1 MRRRLSIA
9 LALALPLVL
18 TSHAATADEGM
29 WPFNMVPKD
38 RIQKE
43 HAVTLSD
50 TWLDHVR
57 LASVRFNSGGSGSFV
72 SAGGLVL
79 TNHHVASDCIAK
91 LSSAGHDF
99 LHDGFLAGKDGDEAK
114 CPDLELNQLVAIE
127 DVTDKVKAA
136 KKDGM
141 SDAEAN
147 GAVKGTIAQIQKEC
161 SDKTGLRCDVVTL
174 YAGGKYHLYTYKKYT
189 DVRLVFA
196 PEQAIASMGG
206 DVDNFTYPR
215 FDLDMTIVRA
225 YEGGKPASPKD
236 WLKWSVT
243 GPKEGDTVFMSG
255 NPARTNRWS
264 TISQLERYRDLV
276 IPHQLAHW
284 KQQRAALL
292 AFGKTSGEAH
302 RETLKAMHRIENSLK
317 ATIGMHG
324 GLKDATLMKR
334 KAFDESA
341 FRKSIDA
348 DPAAKTAYGSV
359 FDDVAAVQKIYADQ
373 IFTKHAALEAD
384 ANDSQL
390 LRMARDLVRLSVERD
405 VPNDKRLSEY
415 GDAGMESLKL
425 RLFSHAAVYGG
436 VEAAIVRVW
445 LEQLVRDL
453 GEGAPVVK
461 TILAGRSPANAA
473 QAIVAGSRLFDVY
486 ARRALFD
493 GGKAAVDAS
502 SDPAIVV
509 MRALD
514 ADARAIRKRYEDE
527 VEGPMRRH
535 GQRIAEA
542 LFKMK
547 GTSLFP
553 DATFT
558 LRLSIG
564 VEKAVGEGKKQIPWS
579 TDYAGLYAHAT
590 DQAPFK
596 LPQRWV
602 DKKAS
607 VKMDTPFNFVSTNDI
622 IGGNSG
628 SPVIGANGELVG
640 LVFDGNL
647 TSLPNRFVYDETTA
661 RSVSVDSAG
670 MIEALKSVYGAD
682 ALLAEL
688 VK

>member
-1 MRRRLSIA
+1 MRRLPLA
-9 LALALPLVL
+9 FALALPLAFV
-18 TSHAATADEGM
+18 SHSSQADEGM

-43 HAVTLSD
+43 HAVTLTD

-99 LHDGFLAGKDGDEAK
+99 LRDGFLAGKDGDEAK
-114 CPDLELNQLVAIE
+114 CPDLELNQLVSIE

-147 GAVKGTIAQIQKEC
+147 GAAKGTIAQIQKEC
-161 SDKTGLRCDVVTL
+161 SDKTALRCDVVTL

-215 FDLDMTIVRA
+215 FDLDMAIVRA
-225 YEGGKPASPKD
+225 YEAGKPVAPKD
-236 WLKWSVT
+236 WLRWSVT
-243 GPKEGDTVFMSG
+243 GPNDGDTVFMAG

-264 TISQLERYRDLV
+264 TLAQLERYRDIGL
-276 IPHQLAHW
+276 PHQIDHF
-284 KQQRAALL
+284 KKQRAALL
-292 AFGKTSGEAH
+292 AFGKTSSEAH
-302 RETLKAMHRIENSLK
+302 RETLKPMHRVENSLK
-317 ATIGMHG
+317 AITGMLG
-324 GLKDATLMKR
+324 GLKDPALMKR
-334 KAFDESA
+334 KATEEA
-341 FRKSIDA
+341 ALRKLIDA
-348 DPAAKTAYGSV
+348 DPAAKAAYGSV
-359 FDDVAAVQKIYADQ
+359 FDDVASAQT
-373 IFTKHAALEAD
+373 IFAEQLFKPYNALEGD
-384 ANDSQL
+384 ATDAQL
-390 LRMARDLVRLSVERD
+390 LRIARDLVRLSVERD
-405 VPNDKRLSEY
+405 VANDKRMSEY

-425 RLFSHAAVYGG
+425 RLFSPAAVYGG
-436 VEAAIVRVW
+436 IEAAQIRVW
-445 LEQLVRDL
+445 LEQLARDL
-453 GEGAPVVK
+453 GEGSPLVK
-461 TILAGRSPANAA
+461 TVLAGRTPADAA
-473 QAIVAGSRLFDVY
+473 AAIVAGSRLFDVY

-493 GGKAAVDAS
+493 GGKAAIDAS
-502 SDPAIVV
+502 TDPAIVV
-509 MRALD
+509 MRAID

-535 GQRIAEA
+535 GRRIAEA
-542 LFKMK
+542 LFQMK

-564 VEKAVGEGKKQIPWS
+564 VVKGVGEGKKAIPWA

-590 DQAPFK
+590 DHEPFK
-596 LPQRWV
+596 LPQRWL

-607 VKMDTPFNFVSTNDI
+607 VKLDTPFNFVSTNDI

-628 SPVIGANGELVG
+628 SPVVGANGDLVG

-647 TSLPNRFVYDETTA
+647 TSLPNRFMYDEVTA
-661 RSVSVDSAG
+661 RAVSVDSAA
-670 MIEALKSVYGAD
+670 MIEALKNVYGAD